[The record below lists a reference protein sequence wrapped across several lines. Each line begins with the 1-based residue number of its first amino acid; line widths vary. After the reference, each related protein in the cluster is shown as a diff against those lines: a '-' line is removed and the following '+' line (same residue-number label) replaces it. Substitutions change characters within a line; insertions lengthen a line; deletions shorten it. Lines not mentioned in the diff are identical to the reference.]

1 MGHRISAWL
10 FLEPK
15 LRLVCRVLVTSKTVS
30 RFSSWEGCLAWR
42 RGRYTIPGMSIRLVC
57 FLGIF
62 GAIFGLQAKQP
73 VRIAPQLPGVKVD
86 GSILLPNQWSLR
98 PSGRQVPLGDFPVNL
113 AIHPSGKFVVA
124 LHAGDSAHE
133 LISVGLPNGQ
143 VIARAQ
149 LPETFYGVA
158 FSPDGHRV
166 YASGAGAEV
175 VHEFAF
181 EDGQFGVHHE
191 IPLRA
196 PSSRGVPSGI
206 AVSTDGQRLYAP
218 NVYGQDLAVA
228 DLGLRKALNLWPIKS
243 GVPTVDLS
251 QTRLSTN
258 SALAAAEKRAAAKL
272 DDIPSEAP
280 FPYAC
285 VLDEAHGRLFVSLWG
300 SASVAVLDM
309 ESGRLLGQWKT
320 GDHPC
325 EMVLSKDARWLFV
338 ANASLNSVTILD
350 TQTGQVIETLSASM
364 QATDRPGSTPN
375 SLALTPDQHQL
386 FIANAGNNNVA
397 VFDVTTPGKSRS
409 LGFIPVGWYPTS
421 VRVTPDG
428 RYLLVA
434 NGKGITSK
442 SNRHGPQPGRELPES
457 VVEYIGSLMQ
467 GTLSLIP
474 IPARPEAWAE
484 KLKQFTE
491 RAYRCTPG
499 SSSPGTTRRSK
510 DNPIPARVGG
520 PSPIRYVIYV
530 VKENRTYDQ
539 ILGDMPE
546 GNGDPSL
553 CLFGEDITPNHHA
566 LAREFVLLD
575 NFYVDG
581 EVSADGHEWSAAAY
595 ATDFVE
601 KTWPLSYGHNGRG
614 KYPYPSEGSFPVAY
628 PASGYIWDRAIQ
640 AGLSYRAYGEFCDA
654 GKKPGD
660 PVRTRLP
667 AVVGRFDPDFRPWDL
682 DYPDVKRAEHFAD
695 EIKRFE
701 KTGDMPRL
709 QIVRLPND
717 HTYGTATGK
726 LTPRAMVADNDLA
739 FGKFVEAI
747 SHSKFWP
754 QTAIFVLED
763 DAQNG
768 PDHVDAHRS
777 IAYAIS
783 PYVTRH
789 AHDTAMYSTCSMLR
803 TMELILGLEPMTQ
816 FDAAA
821 APLYGSFQ
829 SKPNLHPYQ
838 ALPVPDILS
847 ETNRPS
853 AFGQSSSDEMDF
865 TKEDAADDLK
875 LNEVIWRSVRG
886 ATNPMPRPVRA
897 AFVLAGGDPD

>member
-1 MGHRISAWL
+1 MD
-10 FLEPK
+10 
-15 LRLVCRVLVTSKTVS
+15 KTES
-30 RFSSWEGCLAWR
+30 
-42 RGRYTIPGMSIRLVC
+42 MSIRLIC
-57 FLGIF
+57 FLCLCGVIP
-62 GAIFGLQAKQP
+62 ALQAKQP
-73 VRIAPQLPGVKVD
+73 VRVSPQLPGVKVD

-113 AIHPSGKFVVA
+113 AVHPSGKFVIA
-124 LHAGDSAHE
+124 LHAGDSAQE
-133 LISVGLPNGQ
+133 LISVSLPTGQ

-158 FSPDGHRV
+158 FSPDGQRV

-175 VHEFAF
+175 IHEFAF
-181 EDGQFGVHHE
+181 DSGQFGLHQE
-191 IPLRA
+191 IALRD
-196 PSSRGVPSGI
+196 PSTRGVPSGI
-206 AVSTDGQRLYAP
+206 AISADGGRLYAP
-218 NVYGQDLAVA
+218 NVYGQDLVVA
-228 DLGLRKALNLWPIKS
+228 DLNLKKAINLWPLKPGMPAI
-243 GVPTVDLS
+243 DLS
-251 QTRLSTN
+251 QTRLS
-258 SALAAAEKRAAAKL
+258 SIPALAAAEKRAAAKL
-272 DDIPSEAP
+272 DDIPSDAP

-285 VLDEAHGRLFVSLWG
+285 VLDESHGRLLVSLWNA
-300 SASVAVLDM
+300 ASVAVLDIK
-309 ESGRLLGQWKT
+309 SGAHLATWKT
-320 GDHPC
+320 GEHPC
-325 EMVLSKDARWLFV
+325 GMVLSKDARWLFV
-338 ANASLNSVTILD
+338 ANASLNTVTIVD
-350 TQTGQVIETLSASM
+350 TESGQAVETLSASF
-364 QATDRPGSTPN
+364 QAVDRPGSTPN

-428 RYLLVA
+428 RFLLVA
-434 NGKGITSK
+434 NGKGITPK
-442 SNRHGPQPGRELPES
+442 ANRHGPQPGRDLPES
-457 VVEYIGSLMQ
+457 VTEYIGSLMQ

-474 IPARPEAWAE
+474 IPERPEVWAE
-484 KLKQFTE
+484 KLKQYTD
-491 RAYRCTPG
+491 RAYRCTPRNFAEV
-499 SSSPGTTRRSK
+499 SPKRT
-510 DNPIPARVGG
+510 DANPIPSHVGG
-520 PSPIRYVIYV
+520 RSPIRYVIYV
-530 VKENRTYDQ
+530 IKENRTYDQ
-539 ILGDMPE
+539 VLGDMPE
-546 GNGDPSL
+546 GNGDPAL

-601 KTWPLSYGHNGRG
+601 KTWPLSYGHNERG

-628 PASGYIWDRAIQ
+628 PSSGYIWDRAIH
-640 AGLSYRAYGEFCDA
+640 AGLSYRSYGEFCDA
-654 GKKPGD
+654 GKKPGE

-667 AVVGRFDPDFRPWDL
+667 ALEGRFDPGFRPWDL

-717 HTYGTATGK
+717 HTYGTSSGK

-739 FGKFVEAI
+739 LGKFVEAI

-754 QTAIFVLED
+754 ETAIFVLED

-777 IAYAIS
+777 IAFAIS
-783 PYVTRH
+783 PYITRH
-789 AHDTAMYSTCSMLR
+789 AHDSTMYSTCSMLH

-821 APLYGSFQ
+821 VPLYGSFQ
-829 SKPNLHPYQ
+829 PKPNLRPYT
-838 ALPVPDILS
+838 ALPVLPILS
-847 ETNRPS
+847 ETNSPT
-853 AFGQSSSDEMDF
+853 AFGQQSSDEMDF

-875 LNEVIWRSVRG
+875 LNEVIWRSIRG
-886 ATNPMPRPVRA
+886 SANPMPRPVRA
-897 AFVLAGGDPD
+897 AFVLAGGDAD